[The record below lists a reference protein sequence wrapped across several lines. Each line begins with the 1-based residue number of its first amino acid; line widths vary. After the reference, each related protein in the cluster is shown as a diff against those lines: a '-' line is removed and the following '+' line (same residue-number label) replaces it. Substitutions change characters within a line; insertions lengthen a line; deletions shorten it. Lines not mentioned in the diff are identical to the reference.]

1 MNDWSFNA
9 SIWETVR
16 LDIRGL
22 ALLALLLPMVACG
35 GGQQVRG
42 LDQGQAEV
50 EGLDE
55 FDDYY
60 VVDCLLPGE
69 VRRMGRSMYLSP
81 RIPVRTTTLD
91 CRIRGGEYVAY
102 HRADYRSALNVW
114 EGRAREGDAQAQHFV
129 GEIYERGLGTEPNFV
144 EAARWY
150 RMAAEQGFTRSMVN
164 LAYFYE
170 QGLGVEQD
178 MTTAL
183 NWYRRASGASDDDL
197 VFASTQRER
206 LEAMEAELAETL
218 DRAQRERRVLQQ
230 QVESLRGQLAQR
242 DERSADDQD
251 TIATLERMLAEVAQ
265 REERTEGRLLR
276 LRGSVAELPEVQVE
290 ELPAISPAR
299 LGEIE
304 FGRYYALIVGLESYH
319 YWDPL
324 ESPHQDARR
333 LGELLSSRYGFD
345 VTLVLDASKNQLMAA
360 IDDLRQ
366 KVTPEDN
373 VLIYFAGHGQLLRP
387 GEIDET
393 RGFGYWLPV
402 NAELSRTTYW
412 IPNSAVSELM
422 ALARAR
428 SVLVVA
434 DSCYG
439 GAMSTDPGS
448 MLASSGGPVSEG
460 LIQLGLSRQARF
472 VLSSG
477 GLAPVFDRVS
487 GEHSVFA
494 RALIDVLEQN
504 DAVLRE
510 QDLFRRVTTR
520 VDELAQPLGIE
531 QVPELRPIRQAG
543 HAAGSFFFVPQI
555 EDPVS

>member
-1 MNDWSFNA
+1 MKNRPFEPADR
-9 SIWETVR
+9 V
-16 LDIRGL
+16 GL
-22 ALLALLLPMVACG
+22 WLRCLLPALLLPLLVTACAA
-35 GGQQVRG
+35 QVRPVE
-42 LDQGQAEV
+42 QGVV
-50 EGLDE
+50 ETEGFED
-55 FDDYY
+55 FDDFY

-81 RIPVRTTTLD
+81 RIPSRTTALD

-114 EGRAREGDAQAQHFV
+114 LGRAREGNAEAQHIV
-129 GEIYERGLGTEPNFV
+129 GEIYEKGLGTEPNFE
-144 EAARWY
+144 EAASWY
-150 RMAAEQGFTRSMVN
+150 RKAAEQGFSRSMVN

-170 QGLGVEQD
+170 QGFGVEQD
-178 MTTAL
+178 MAAAL
-183 NWYRRASGASDDDL
+183 NWYRRASGASEDDL
-197 VFASTQRER
+197 VFASAAREQMQA
-206 LEAMEAELAETL
+206 LEAELADTL
-218 DRAQRERRVLQQ
+218 ERAQRERRVLQQ
-230 QVESLRGQLAQR
+230 QVESLRSQLAAR
-242 DERSADDQD
+242 DDQTTSD
-251 TIATLERMLAEVAQ
+251 QETIATLERLLADASDRVDN
-265 REERTEGRLLR
+265 TEGRLLR
-276 LRGSVAELPEVQVE
+276 LRGSVAELPEAQRD

-299 LGEIE
+299 VGDIE

-319 YWDPL
+319 YWEQL

-333 LGELLSSRYGFD
+333 LGELLNTRYGFD

-360 IDDLRQ
+360 IDDLRK
-366 KVTPEDN
+366 KVTPDDN

-387 GEIDET
+387 GEIDEN

-402 NAELSRTTYW
+402 NAELSGTTYW

-422 ALARAR
+422 ALAQAR

-448 MLASSGGPVSEG
+448 MLVGGNTAVSEG

-494 RALIDVLEQN
+494 RALIDVLEAN
-504 DAVLRE
+504 NAVLRE
-510 QDLFRRVTTR
+510 QDLYRQVTNRVA
-520 VDELAQPLGIE
+520 DLAAPLGIE
-531 QVPELRPIRQAG
+531 QTPELRPIRQAG
-543 HAAGSFFFVPQI
+543 HAAGSFFFVPR
-555 EDPVS
+555 S

>member
-1 MNDWSFNA
+1 MKNRPFEPADR
-9 SIWETVR
+9 V
-16 LDIRGL
+16 GL
-22 ALLALLLPMVACG
+22 WLRCLLPALLLPLLVTACAA
-35 GGQQVRG
+35 QVRPVE
-42 LDQGQAEV
+42 QGVV
-50 EGLDE
+50 ETEGFED
-55 FDDYY
+55 FDDFY

-81 RIPVRTTTLD
+81 RIPSRTTALD

-114 EGRAREGDAQAQHFV
+114 LGRAREGNAEAQHIV
-129 GEIYERGLGTEPNFV
+129 GEIYEKGLGTEPNFE
-144 EAARWY
+144 EAASWY
-150 RMAAEQGFTRSMVN
+150 RKAAEQGFSRSMVN

-170 QGLGVEQD
+170 QGFGVEQD
-178 MTTAL
+178 MAAAL
-183 NWYRRASGASDDDL
+183 NWYRRASGASEDDL
-197 VFASTQRER
+197 VFASAAREQMQA
-206 LEAMEAELAETL
+206 LEAELADTL
-218 DRAQRERRVLQQ
+218 ERAQRERRVLQQ
-230 QVESLRGQLAQR
+230 QVESLRSQLAAR
-242 DERSADDQD
+242 DDQTTSD
-251 TIATLERMLAEVAQ
+251 QETIATLERLLADAS
-265 REERTEGRLLR
+265 ERVDNTEGRLLR
-276 LRGSVAELPEVQVE
+276 LRGSVAELPEAQRD

-299 LGEIE
+299 VGDIE

-319 YWDPL
+319 YWEQL

-333 LGELLSSRYGFD
+333 LGELLNTRYGFD

-360 IDDLRQ
+360 IDDLRK
-366 KVTPEDN
+366 KVTPDDN

-387 GEIDET
+387 GEIDEN

-402 NAELSRTTYW
+402 NAELSGTTYW

-422 ALARAR
+422 ALAQAR

-448 MLASSGGPVSEG
+448 MLVGGNTAVSEG

-494 RALIDVLEQN
+494 RALIDVLEAN
-504 DAVLRE
+504 NAVLRE
-510 QDLFRRVTTR
+510 QDLYRQVTNRVA
-520 VDELAQPLGIE
+520 DLAAPLGIE
-531 QVPELRPIRQAG
+531 QTPELRPIRQAG
-543 HAAGSFFFVPQI
+543 HAAGSFFFVPR
-555 EDPVS
+555 S

>member
-1 MNDWSFNA
+1 MKNRPFEPADR
-9 SIWETVR
+9 V
-16 LDIRGL
+16 GL
-22 ALLALLLPMVACG
+22 WLRCLLPALLLPLLVTACAA
-35 GGQQVRG
+35 QVRPVE
-42 LDQGQAEV
+42 QGVV
-50 EGLDE
+50 ETEGFED
-55 FDDYY
+55 FDDFY

-81 RIPVRTTTLD
+81 RIPTRTTALD

-114 EGRAREGDAQAQHFV
+114 LGRAREGNAEAQHIV
-129 GEIYERGLGTEPNFV
+129 GEIYEKGLGTEPNFE
-144 EAARWY
+144 EAASWY
-150 RMAAEQGFTRSMVN
+150 RKAAEQGFSRSMVN

-170 QGLGVEQD
+170 QGFGVEQD
-178 MTTAL
+178 MAAAL
-183 NWYRRASGASDDDL
+183 NWYRRASGASEDDL
-197 VFASTQRER
+197 VFASAAREQMQA
-206 LEAMEAELAETL
+206 LEAELADTL
-218 DRAQRERRVLQQ
+218 ERAQRERRVLQQ
-230 QVESLRGQLAQR
+230 QVESLRSQLAAR
-242 DERSADDQD
+242 DDQTTSD
-251 TIATLERMLAEVAQ
+251 QETIATLERLLADASDRVDN
-265 REERTEGRLLR
+265 TEGRLLR
-276 LRGSVAELPEVQVE
+276 LRGSVAELPEAQRD

-299 LGEIE
+299 VGDIE

-319 YWDPL
+319 YWERL

-333 LGELLSSRYGFD
+333 LGELLNTRYGFD

-360 IDDLRQ
+360 IDDLRK
-366 KVTPEDN
+366 KVTPDDN

-387 GEIDET
+387 GEIDEN

-402 NAELSRTTYW
+402 NAELSGTTYW

-422 ALARAR
+422 ALAQAR

-448 MLASSGGPVSEG
+448 MLVGGNTAVSEG

-494 RALIDVLEQN
+494 RALIDVLEAN

-510 QDLFRRVTTR
+510 QDLYRQVTNRVA
-520 VDELAQPLGIE
+520 DLAAPLGIE
-531 QVPELRPIRQAG
+531 QTPELRPIRQAG
-543 HAAGSFFFVPQI
+543 HAAGSFFFVPR
-555 EDPVS
+555 S

>member
-1 MNDWSFNA
+1 MKNRPFEPADR
-9 SIWETVR
+9 V
-16 LDIRGL
+16 GL
-22 ALLALLLPMVACG
+22 WLRCLLPALLLPLLVTACAA
-35 GGQQVRG
+35 QVRPVE
-42 LDQGQAEV
+42 QGVV
-50 EGLDE
+50 ETEGFED
-55 FDDYY
+55 FDDFY

-81 RIPVRTTTLD
+81 RIPTRTTALD

-114 EGRAREGDAQAQHFV
+114 LGRAREGNAEAQHIV
-129 GEIYERGLGTEPNFV
+129 GEIYEKGLGTEPNFE
-144 EAARWY
+144 EAASWY
-150 RMAAEQGFTRSMVN
+150 RKAAEQGFSRSMVN

-170 QGLGVEQD
+170 QGFGVEQD
-178 MTTAL
+178 MAAAL
-183 NWYRRASGASDDDL
+183 NWYRRASGASEDDL
-197 VFASTQRER
+197 VFASAAREQMQA
-206 LEAMEAELAETL
+206 LEAELADTL
-218 DRAQRERRVLQQ
+218 ERAQRERRVLQQ
-230 QVESLRGQLAQR
+230 QVESLRSQLAAR
-242 DERSADDQD
+242 DDQTTSD
-251 TIATLERMLAEVAQ
+251 QETIATLERLLADASDRVDN
-265 REERTEGRLLR
+265 TEGRLLR
-276 LRGSVAELPEVQVE
+276 LRGSVAELPEAQRD

-299 LGEIE
+299 VGDIE

-319 YWDPL
+319 YWERL

-333 LGELLSSRYGFD
+333 LGELLNTRYGFD

-360 IDDLRQ
+360 IDDLRK
-366 KVTPEDN
+366 KVTPDDN

-387 GEIDET
+387 GEIDEN

-402 NAELSRTTYW
+402 NAELSGTTYW

-422 ALARAR
+422 ALAQAR

-448 MLASSGGPVSEG
+448 MLVGGNTAVSEG

-494 RALIDVLEQN
+494 RALIDVLEAN
-504 DAVLRE
+504 NAVLRE
-510 QDLFRRVTTR
+510 QDLYRQVTNRVA
-520 VDELAQPLGIE
+520 DLAAPLGIE
-531 QVPELRPIRQAG
+531 QTPELRPIRQAG
-543 HAAGSFFFVPQI
+543 HAAGSFFFVPR
-555 EDPVS
+555 S